1 MMDDDE
7 EDEDTVEDCD
17 DADDDDSITDLIS
30 LSAPFGS
37 SMELLPFVR
46 EGKYRDGLSAF
57 TLCVVVTIDATKT
70 VSTRA
75 NGNRRWKSIMLNSSG

>member
-1 MMDDDE
+1 MGFGAEEVAGDDVWVAPPRRGLEEMMDGEE
-7 EDEDTVEDCD
+7 EDEDTIEDC
-17 DADDDDSITDLIS
+17 DDDDSITDLIS

-57 TLCVVVTIDATKT
+57 T
-70 VSTRA
+70 
-75 NGNRRWKSIMLNSSG
+75 

>member
-1 MMDDDE
+1 MGLGAEEEVVAGDDVWVAPPRRGLEEMMDGEE
-7 EDEDTVEDCD
+7 EDEDTIEDC
-17 DADDDDSITDLIS
+17 DDDDSITDLIS

-57 TLCVVVTIDATKT
+57 T
-70 VSTRA
+70 
-75 NGNRRWKSIMLNSSG
+75 

>member
-1 MMDDDE
+1 MGLGAEEEVVAGDDVWVAPPRRGLEEIMDGDE
-7 EDEDTVEDCD
+7 EDEDTTEDCD

-46 EGKYRDGLSAF
+46 DGKYRDGLSAF
-57 TLCVVVTIDATKT
+57 T
-70 VSTRA
+70 
-75 NGNRRWKSIMLNSSG
+75 